1 MTQQKIAY
9 ITKSKSDTSIVR
21 SRLAG
26 QDYQMD
32 AHVCDSQGEIIEAIK
47 GVDIIILADGGMAMP
62 REVVM
67 EIDTAK
73 AIVSMGHGFNH
84 IDLDAST
91 EKGLMVINTAG
102 FVTEQVANH
111 TIMMLLA
118 CAKQLTR
125 MHEVVKSGGWDA
137 DTLRSLEHIPP
148 IDGQILGIVGL
159 GNIARATARRAA
171 VFGLDVISYDPYAI
185 PWVAK
190 DYRVEL
196 VGSLQELA
204 ERSDFVSILVP
215 LNDETIKMIDAAF
228 FNAMKPTAY
237 FINTC
242 RGQVVDEASLIA
254 ALEVGQIAGAGL
266 DVFEVEPTPANN
278 PLMKMD
284 NVIVTP
290 HSAGQS
296 DSSIPGGLAQIG
308 DETAR
313 LLSGTWP
320 MSLANPSVR
329 TKLPGRPAAKSVP

>member
-1 MTQQKIAY
+1 MTRQKIAY
-9 ITKSKSDTSIVR
+9 ITGSEPDTSIIK

-26 QDYQMD
+26 QDYQLD
-32 AHVCDSQGEIIEAIK
+32 VHICDSQGEIIEAIK
-47 GVDIIILADGGMAMP
+47 GADIIINGSLEMP
-62 REVVM
+62 REVIE

-73 AIVSMGHGFNH
+73 AIVSMGHGFNQ
-84 IDLDAST
+84 IDHNAAT
-91 EKGLMVINTAG
+91 EKGVMVVNTAG

-125 MHEVVKSGGWDA
+125 MHDVVRSGGWDKG
-137 DTLRSLEHIPP
+137 TLANLGHMPT
-148 IDGQILGIVGL
+148 IDGQTLGIVGL
-159 GNIARATARRAA
+159 GNISRATARRAA

-185 PWVAK
+185 PWIAK

-215 LNDETIKMIDAAF
+215 LNDETRKLIDADF
-228 FNAMKPTAY
+228 FSAMKPTAY

-242 RGQVVDEASLIA
+242 RGQVVDEAALIA
-254 ALEVGQIAGAGL
+254 ALEADEIAGAGL
-266 DVFEVEPTPANN
+266 DVFEVEPTPTDN
-278 PLMKMD
+278 PLLKMD

-290 HSAGQS
+290 HSAGTS
-296 DSSIPGGLAQIG
+296 DSSVPGGLAQLG

-320 MSLANPSVR
+320 LSLVNPAVR
-329 TKLPGRPAAKSVP
+329 EKLPARPPARSVP